1 MRAEWLKS
9 PDQALLLTE
18 DTPEPLLLRI
28 ASGVAAVYSAV
39 SPDKDTDNEDAA
51 GLIPIDNQS
60 AVLCVADGV
69 GGSRGGENA
78 SATAIQTLK
87 RVLEQPRD
95 ADIPLRAAVL
105 NGIESANESVIAL
118 ANGSQTTLALVG
130 IHQSHVRP
138 FHVGDSVVL
147 VVGQRGAIKLQTIS
161 HSPVGFAVESGMLDE
176 GDAMHHEDRYLVSNV
191 VGAPDMRIE
200 LGAEIELS
208 SYDTVLIASDGLLD
222 NLHIEEIIEYIRKG
236 SLEVAARGLS
246 ETASR
251 RMREPE
257 EGAPSKP
264 DDLTFVLYRQ
274 NPPKRGKKTN

>member
-1 MRAEWLKS
+1 MSSGSTELGFYVRQDMTSARLHRIGRGCVMV
-9 PDQALLLTE
+9 LTTKAPNRE
-18 DTPEPLLLRI
+18 
-28 ASGVAAVYSAV
+28 
-39 SPDKDTDNEDAA
+39 TDNEDAA
-51 GLIPIDNQS
+51 AVIPVDKDR
-60 AVLCVADGV
+60 AVLAVADGV
-69 GGSRGGENA
+69 GGQRSGAEAAELALRALAERVQEAAGA
-78 SATAIQTLK
+78 ADDSLRTAILDG
-87 RVLEQPRD
+87 LER
-95 ADIPLRAAVL
+95 
-105 NGIESANESVIAL
+105 ANEHVAEL
-118 ANGSQTTLALVG
+118 GVGAATTLAAVEIDG
-130 IHQSHVRP
+130 TTVRP
-138 FHVGDSVVL
+138 YHVGDSMIL
-147 VVGQRGAIKLQTIS
+147 AVGQRGKIKLHTVS

-176 GDAMHHEDRYLVSNV
+176 GDAMYHEDRYLVSNV

-208 SYDTVLIASDGLLD
+208 PYDTVLISSDGLLD

-236 SLEVAARGLS
+236 SLGVAARGLS